1 MSVQLVP
8 VEGAQLNV
16 RDWGSG
22 EPIVFV
28 QTALTADELV
38 PLARTSR
45 LERYRKIVYHRRGYA
60 GSSAVRGPGSIAR
73 DATDCHAVLDALG
86 IGRAHIVGVSYSAAV
101 ALQLAAGAPHV
112 VHTLVVLEPP
122 PVHTPSAAQ
131 FRAAIDRL
139 MATRR
144 RHGPLAAL
152 DESLSMPNGP
162 DWRGVTEHHLPG
174 SAAQMA
180 QDAATFFDT
189 DVPALLDWQFG
200 PTDAA
205 RITCPVLHIGGTD
218 SGPWFAQARRQ
229 LLAWLPRAND
239 VAIQDADHALA
250 LTHHDE
256 IADAVA
262 AFLRNHPLDREAT

>member
-1 MSVQLVP
+1 VD
-8 VEGAQLNV
+8 GAQLNV

-28 QTALTADELV
+28 QTALTANELV
-38 PLARTSR
+38 PLARTSP

-60 GSSAVRGPGSIAR
+60 ASSAIRGPGSIAR
-73 DATDCHAVLDALG
+73 HAADCHALLDALD

-101 ALQLAAGAPHV
+101 ALQLAADAPHV
-112 VHTLVVLEPP
+112 VHTLVLLEPP

-152 DESLSMPNGP
+152 DEFLSMPNGP
-162 DWRGVTEHHLPG
+162 WRDVTEHHLPG
-174 SAAQMA
+174 SAAQMT

-189 DVPALLDWQFG
+189 DVPALLDWRFG

-218 SGPWFAQARRQ
+218 SGPWFAQARDQ
-229 LLAWLPRAND
+229 LLAWLPSAND
-239 VAIQDADHALA
+239 VAIEDADHALA
-250 LTHHDE
+250 LPHLDE

-262 AFLRNHPLDREAT
+262 AFLRNHPL

>member
-8 VEGAQLNV
+8 VDGAQLSV

-38 PLARTSR
+38 PLARTSP

-60 GSSAVRGPGSIAR
+60 SSSAVRGPGSIAR
-73 DATDCHAVLDALG
+73 DASDCHAVLDALG

-101 ALQLAAGAPHV
+101 TLQVAADTPLVA
-112 VHTLVVLEPP
+112 HTLILLEPP
-122 PVHTPSAAQ
+122 PVHTQSAAQ
-131 FRAAIDRL
+131 FRAALERL
-139 MATRR
+139 MAIRR

-152 DESLSMPNGP
+152 DEFLSMPNSP
-162 DWRGVTEHHLPG
+162 DWRGVTEHRLPG

-189 DVPALLDWQFG
+189 DVPALLKWQFG

-205 RITCPVLHIGGTD
+205 RITCPVQHIGGTD
-218 SGPWFAQARRQ
+218 SGPWFAQARDT
-229 LLAWLPRAND
+229 LLAWLPSMND
-239 VAIQDADHALA
+239 VAIPGADHALA

-256 IADAVA
+256 IAHAVA
-262 AFLRNHPLDREAT
+262 AFLRTHPLDRETI